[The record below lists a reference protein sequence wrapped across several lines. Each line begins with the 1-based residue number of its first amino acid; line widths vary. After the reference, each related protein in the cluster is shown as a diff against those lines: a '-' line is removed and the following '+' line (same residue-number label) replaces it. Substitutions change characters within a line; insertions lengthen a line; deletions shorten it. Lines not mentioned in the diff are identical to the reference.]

1 MLVIRPV
8 CLDSDFE
15 AIDRLNK
22 QAFVECWS
30 TEGLY
35 SALLAGMDCFVLE
48 DHGQIIAYVL
58 SQDLLGWVEVM
69 QLAVAAPYRRRGM
82 AVALMQH
89 LIHQK
94 HHLEKIVLEV
104 RDSNLAA
111 RRLYQ
116 QLGFQETG
124 RRKGYYQPLAMM
136 TKSEDAVIMERAG
149 L

>member
-1 MLVIRPV
+1 
-8 CLDSDFE
+8 
-15 AIDRLNK
+15 
-22 QAFVECWS
+22 
-30 TEGLY
+30 
-35 SALLAGMDCFVLE
+35 
-48 DHGQIIAYVL
+48 
-58 SQDLLGWVEVM
+58 
-69 QLAVAAPYRRRGM
+69 
-82 AVALMQH
+82 
-89 LIHQK
+89 
-94 HHLEKIVLEV
+94 VLEV